1 MTSTICAL
9 ATPRGQGGI
18 AVLRISGDAALE
30 VLRGAFEPAHIERA
44 YEPWRMMYG
53 RAVGKHGETLDE
65 VLAVYMPGPRSYTR
79 EDVAEIHCH
88 GGMVSARVVLER
100 LIQLGAI
107 PARPGEFTKRA
118 YLNGRIDLTRAEA
131 VMALIGAGSEAEARA
146 SVRQLEGGVSGFV
159 RGAAQRILNLLSLIE
174 AGLDFPEEIDEFAS
188 AKTALDEVNALIGAL
203 EAQCSPDSARL
214 LREGASIVLAG
225 RPNVGKSSL
234 MNALIGQ
241 ERAIVTHIP
250 GTTRDVL
257 TERVSFGGIL
267 AELSDTAGQRDTQ
280 DVVERIGVDRA
291 RNAMERADLLLI
303 VIDASEPLSAEDE
316 ALLKSADERCVVC
329 LNKCDLAPTVQC
341 EALPVA
347 ENIPVIELSAATGA
361 GVDALR
367 LLLSESLRA
376 RVNESGLTVERHI
389 SLALRAV
396 DALKDARSG
405 LDGGV
410 PLDLVSI
417 DLKRAYAF
425 LTEILGTHPTETL
438 IDEIFSRFCVGK

>member
-9 ATPRGQGGI
+9 ATPQGQGGI
-18 AVLRISGDAALE
+18 AVLRISGDTALE

-107 PARPGEFTKRA
+107 PAQPGEFTKRA

-159 RGAAQRILNLLSLIE
+159 RGAAQRVLNLLSLIE

-188 AKTALDEVNALIGAL
+188 EKTALDEVNALIGAL

-225 RPNVGKSSL
+225 Q
-234 MNALIGQ
+234 IG
-241 ERAIVTHIP
+241 RAHV
-250 GTTRDVL
+250 
-257 TERVSFGGIL
+257 
-267 AELSDTAGQRDTQ
+267 
-280 DVVERIGVDRA
+280 
-291 RNAMERADLLLI
+291 
-303 VIDASEPLSAEDE
+303 
-316 ALLKSADERCVVC
+316 
-329 LNKCDLAPTVQC
+329 
-341 EALPVA
+341 
-347 ENIPVIELSAATGA
+347 
-361 GVDALR
+361 
-367 LLLSESLRA
+367 
-376 RVNESGLTVERHI
+376 
-389 SLALRAV
+389 
-396 DALKDARSG
+396 
-405 LDGGV
+405 
-410 PLDLVSI
+410 
-417 DLKRAYAF
+417 
-425 LTEILGTHPTETL
+425 
-438 IDEIFSRFCVGK
+438 